1 MCTYIYIWS
10 YLFSVF
16 ELKFS
21 ARQLALQ
28 VRLSQ
33 GLDHIEQESRSQ
45 GLMIC
50 YISLFITV
58 CIQRCA
64 VTCWLMRIE
73 QYGPIGQPGNVQR
86 WVGLGPQCSCD
97 GVFSN
102 LRSAS
107 WRNHIRKSEKSLH
120 HFFVFFLWTTWTC
133 GSWPFSMQLGSGEPK
148 PDPNFDDVTETRWL
162 KEEGNET

>member
-107 WRNHIRKSEKSLH
+107 WRNHHQKVRKITSS
-120 HFFVFFLWTTWTC
+120 FFLSFFFGQHGHVDLGHSRCSWDLGNRNPIPTLTTW
-133 GSWPFSMQLGSGEPK
+133 PK
-148 PDPNFDDVTETRWL
+148 RDD
-162 KEEGNET
+162 